1 MNRVALALVL
11 LVTSPPGPASAQSVD
26 PAIPAPVTLH
36 YAYRH
41 ADGSPAGAFAVAVTR
56 TTAGYV
62 FEEAAAQRTHYFD
75 RSMVPIAFRRGGIEM
90 VRNAR
95 GYDVTTPKTRA
106 LLKADEDARI
116 FYSIFFMLMGYD
128 FAARQALEFTPVDY
142 RALALPAWKRALAL
156 PRLRVTYV
164 GTESNA
170 YHLRLQGAGVLGSA
184 FPGCDLWYAT
194 AAPHYLLRTKPGS
207 AREQAITLER
217 VE

>member
-1 MNRVALALVL
+1 MNRGAFALVL
-11 LVTSPPGPASAQSVD
+11 LVAASLSPASAQSVD

-36 YAYRH
+36 YAYRN
-41 ADGSPAGAFAVAVTR
+41 ADGSQAGAFAVAVTR
-56 TTAGYV
+56 TNAGYV
-62 FEEAAAQRTHYFD
+62 FEEAAAQRTHSFD
-75 RSMVPIAFRRGGIEM
+75 RNMVPIAFRRGGIEM

-95 GYDVTTPKTRA
+95 GYDVTTPKKRA
-106 LLKADEDARI
+106 LLEAGEDARI

-128 FAARQALEFTPVDY
+128 FTARKALEFTPVDY
-142 RALALPAWKRALAL
+142 RALDLPAWKRAIAL

-170 YHLRLQGAGVLGSA
+170 HHLRLQGAAVLGSA
-184 FPGCDLWYAT
+184 FPACDLWYAS

-217 VE
+217 VD